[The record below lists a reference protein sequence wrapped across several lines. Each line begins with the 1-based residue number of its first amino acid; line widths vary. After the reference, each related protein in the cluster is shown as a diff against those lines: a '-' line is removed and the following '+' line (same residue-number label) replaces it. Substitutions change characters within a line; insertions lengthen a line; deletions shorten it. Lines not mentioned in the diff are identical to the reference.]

1 MQHARYAAAWT
12 WEEFVRH
19 NLIVLVAA
27 CAVAGCA
34 SSASLDSRS
43 AAVDVRTSLP
53 TPDQAAQ
60 SIDMSEYRI
69 GPSDK
74 IEVTV
79 FGAEEL
85 DREGTVD
92 AVGNFQMPLVGAVG
106 AGGTTPLELADKIAD
121 ALRGRYIKEPQVTVN
136 VVEARAHSI
145 TVDGAVTQPG
155 VYPILGKMTLQQ
167 AIATARGA
175 SELADTDK
183 VIVFRTID
191 GAKMA
196 AMFDL
201 DDIRAGRI
209 VDPQVYGNDI
219 IVVGE
224 SGMRRFLKDTQ
235 SIGVPILSRFI
246 PVY

>member
-1 MQHARYAAAWT
+1 MRNHLVVVIAALAMT
-12 WEEFVRH
+12 
-19 NLIVLVAA
+19 
-27 CAVAGCA
+27 GCA
-34 SSASLDSRS
+34 SSGSLDDRSR
-43 AAVDVRTSLP
+43 AVEVRTDLP

-60 SIDMSEYRI
+60 AIDLSEYRI

-74 IEVTV
+74 IQVTV

-85 DREGTVD
+85 NRDGMVD
-92 AVGNFQMPLVGAVG
+92 MAGNFQMPLIGPIT
-106 AGGTTPLELADKIAD
+106 AGGTTPMQLADKIAD
-121 ALRGRYIKEPQVTVN
+121 QLRGRYIKEPQVSVN
-136 VVEARAHSI
+136 VIEARAHSI

-155 VYPILGKMTLQQ
+155 IYPIAGRMTLQQ
-167 AIATARGA
+167 AIATARGTNDV
-175 SELADTDK
+175 ADTDK

-201 DDIRAGRI
+201 DDIRSGRI
-209 VDPQVYGNDI
+209 EDPAIYGNDI

-224 SGMRRFLKDTQ
+224 SGMRRFLKESQ
-235 SIGVPILSRFI
+235 QIGATVLSRFV